1 MFSPHHSAAARALI
15 DMPELDAEDVAKK
28 AMNIAANMCV
38 YTNHEFV
45 VECLVAKKKEEA
57 AST

>member
-38 YTNHEFV
+38 YTNHEFI
-45 VECLVAKKKEEA
+45 VESMVAKKKEEA
-57 AST
+57 